1 MVLSVEAD
9 MRSLSQERAAFAL
22 QKVQDILHDNNDL
35 NKDNFKSFVA
45 GVPTM
50 ILQNGFGQALAFWA
64 AKAKMNDKSKEGYTL
79 KIIREWFNDE
89 KNPLQLKSS
98 DTKSFIDT
106 LISKNQRDFLQY
118 QQEALAML
126 EWFKRFANAFLSE
139 EKKAESEN

>member
-1 MVLSVEAD
+1 

-22 QKVQDILHDNNDL
+22 QKVQDILNDHNDL
-35 NKDNFKSFVA
+35 KESLNNKNYKSFIA

-64 AKAKMNDKSKEGYTL
+64 SKAKEKKENKEGYTL
-79 KIIREWFNDE
+79 EIIREWFNDE
-89 KNPLQLKSS
+89 KNPLRLKST
-98 DTKSFIDT
+98 DTKSFINT
-106 LISKNQRDFLQY
+106 LIGKNQREFLQY